1 MSGSHNFTIKTLAA
15 IETILGEEI
24 ISAPIKVKLSKI
36 VSIGSSKWVEKAE
49 WEISNEDW
57 LDKSA
62 KIALKILRTIREK
75 DITQIK
81 LSELLNVSPQHISK
95 IVQGKENLTLETISK
110 IEKVLNIT
118 LINIPVYQSETIK
131 KSNVADSKTRYSKK

>member
-1 MSGSHNFTIKTLAA
+1 MSNIKD
-15 IETILGEEI
+15 
-24 ISAPIKVKLSKI
+24 KLNKI
-36 VSIGSSKWVEKAE
+36 VSKESSKWIDKAE
-49 WEISNEDW
+49 WQISNEDW
-57 LDKSA
+57 LDKST

-81 LSELLNVSPQHISK
+81 LAELLNVSPQHISK

-118 LINIPVYQSETIK
+118 LIDIPLYQSETIK
-131 KSNVADSKTRYSKK
+131 KSNVADSKIKYHK

>member
-1 MSGSHNFTIKTLAA
+1 MSKT
-15 IETILGEEI
+15 
-24 ISAPIKVKLSKI
+24 KDKFDKI
-36 VSIGSSKWVEKAE
+36 VSNKSSKRIDKAE
-49 WEISNEDW
+49 WQISNEDW

-110 IEKVLNIT
+110 LEKVLNIT
-118 LINIPVYQSETIK
+118 LINIKNE
-131 KSNVADSKTRYSKK
+131 

>member
-1 MSGSHNFTIKTLAA
+1 MSTIQEKLN
-15 IETILGEEI
+15 
-24 ISAPIKVKLSKI
+24 KVVSKK
-36 VSIGSSKWVEKAE
+36 SDWLEKAE
-49 WEISNEDW
+49 WEISNEGW

-81 LSELLNVSPQHISK
+81 LAELLNVSPQHISK

-118 LINIPVYQSETIK
+118 LIDIPVYQSETIK
-131 KSNVADSKTRYSKK
+131 KSNVADSKIKYHK